1 MNQATETTA
10 DEALTL
16 KALTALAQAQRLR
29 IFKALV
35 VAGQDGLTPGVLAE
49 QLGSTPSG
57 LSFHL
62 KELAH
67 SGLIDSEQRGRNLIY
82 RANFARMNG
91 VLAYLTEHCC
101 QGTSCEVSTTAGAC
115 TTC

>member
-49 QLGSTPSG
+49 QLASTPSG

-62 KELAH
+62 KELANA
-67 SGLIDSEQRGRNLIY
+67 GLIDSEQRGRNLIY

-101 QGTSCEVSTTAGAC
+101 QGASCEVSTTSGAC